1 MMKKFHLSLCLSIL
15 ILLFNACSVS
25 QVSNTESSKEVLI
38 NESLP
43 KMDNIK
49 TLSDMSNI
57 AFEWEPLYDDNIQGF
72 YLYRCSDEDAQFKL
86 IATIKDKFQTH
97 YVDTNL
103 KPNTK
108 YYYKMRSFDNQG
120 HLSEDGKIF
129 EVSTTPRLEAI
140 PYVQAITNLPNRI
153 KLIWRPHPDLR
164 VNSYI
169 IERSKS
175 NEDNF
180 KKIAEVQNRLSAEY
194 IDKDLKP
201 NENFNYQI
209 IAVSFDGIK
218 SEPSQVLNS
227 TSKALPPE
235 VQNLNASS
243 DVSNKIILTWDAPNY
258 KDFSY
263 YKVYSTSSSFLPYTL
278 IAKTDKNSYEDLVE
292 GSDKTKYYKV
302 TMVDVDGLEGPMPKN
317 GVEGKTLGI
326 PSSPSI
332 ILAQS
337 TPEGINLEWVD
348 GDSRAVEYEVRR
360 YGGEQNAIF
369 KGIKEKKLKD
379 IKALPGVEYSYE
391 VIAID
396 SAGLRSE
403 PSKRVKA
410 AQ

>member
-1 MMKKFHLSLCLSIL
+1 MMKKFHLSLYLSVL
-15 ILLFNACSVS
+15 ILLFSACSVS

-43 KMDNIK
+43 KMDDVK

-72 YLYRCSDEDAQFKL
+72 YLYRSSDEDPQFKL
-86 IATIKDKFQTH
+86 VATIKDKFQTH

-120 HLSEDGKIF
+120 HPSEDGKIF
-129 EVSTTPRLEAI
+129 EASTMPRLEAI
-140 PYVQAITNLPNRI
+140 PFVQAITNLPNRI

-180 KKIAEVQNRLSAEY
+180 KKIAEVKNRLSAEY

-243 DVSNKIILTWDAPNY
+243 DASNKIILTWDTPAY

-263 YKVYSTSSSFLPYTL
+263 YKVYSTSSSFLPYIL

-292 GSDKTKYYKV
+292 GSDETKYYKV
-302 TMVDVDGLEGPMPKN
+302 TMVDVDGLESPMPKN

-337 TPEGINLEWVD
+337 TPEGINLEWID

-369 KGIKEKKLKD
+369 KGIKEKQLKD